1 MLIVTFMHMYLSH
14 SEDIY
19 FQKST
24 LFAPPFLSC
33 TKIQIY
39 AVDADIDRYRPMVM
53 VQLQLDIEA
62 DKNVKSCDSLKQTD
76 L

>member
-14 SEDIY
+14 NDDIY
-19 FQKST
+19 YQEST
-24 LFAPPFLSC
+24 FFAPPFLPC

-53 VQLQLDIEA
+53 V
-62 DKNVKSCDSLKQTD
+62 
-76 L
+76 